1 MENLYLVTR
10 STFER
15 TAWQLAARLAKPGD
29 TVCFIQ
35 DAVLAVNGP
44 KELRGKLGELESTG
58 VSVKYLAEDLAARGL
73 SAPQEKVINYDG
85 FVELIEK
92 SKRIVS

>member
-35 DAVLAVNGP
+35 DAVLAVQGP
-44 KELRGKLGELESTG
+44 KELSRKLSEMESVG
-58 VSVKYLAEDLAARGL
+58 VTVRFLAEDLAARGL
-73 SAPQEKVINYDG
+73 TAPEGKTVNYDG
-85 FVELIEK
+85 LTSLIEEAK
-92 SKRIVS
+92 HIIS